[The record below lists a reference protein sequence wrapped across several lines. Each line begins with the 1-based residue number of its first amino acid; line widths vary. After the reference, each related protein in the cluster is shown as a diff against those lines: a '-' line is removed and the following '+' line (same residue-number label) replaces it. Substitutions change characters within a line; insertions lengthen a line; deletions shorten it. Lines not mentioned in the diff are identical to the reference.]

1 MWRRAAGGS
10 QHRWQAVTA
19 GGGMWCRGQQGDGIG
34 GGVRAAVL
42 TGGSLARKLIGCGL
56 WAARR
61 RSARAER
68 RRQRQGDA
76 NKMFDEMRRG
86 MW

>member
-1 MWRRAAGGS
+1 
-10 QHRWQAVTA
+10 
-19 GGGMWCRGQQGDGIG
+19 MWCRGQQGDGID
-34 GGVRAAVL
+34 GGVRATVL

-76 NKMFDEMRRG
+76 YKVFDEMATKDVE
-86 MW
+86 MWS